1 MPVNL
6 GKPYTL
12 DKVHLD
18 YMYIDIEQTDTAKT
32 TIKARV
38 RLYAQDP
45 VTKVKTFGNETWDIN
60 IPNVAEFV
68 MNLAA
73 QNDMRGVTANGYVES
88 LVALLVEVGTPLGT
102 TTAIPTTP

>member
-18 YMYIDIEQTDTAKT
+18 YLYIDIEQTTDAKT
-32 TIKARV
+32 SIKARV

-45 VTKVKTFGNETWDIN
+45 ITNVKTFGIETWDIN

-68 MNLAA
+68 INLAT
-73 QNDMRGVTANGYVES
+73 QNDMRGVAADNHVS
-88 LVALLVEVGTPLGT
+88 ALVALLVETNTSLGT
-102 TTAIPTTP
+102 TSVV